1 MNPLMNAI
9 GGNSNTGNQ
18 NPNIMNIFQMLKN
31 GNPEQIAMNLMQRN
45 PQFRQFVEANKGK
58 SPEQVAK
65 ENGVDLAQIM
75 RRFG

>member
-9 GGNSNTGNQ
+9 GRNS

-45 PQFRQFVEANKGK
+45 PQFRQFIEANKGK

-65 ENGVDLAQIM
+65 ENGFDLAQIM

>member
-9 GGNSNTGNQ
+9 GGNS

-45 PQFRQFVEANKGK
+45 PQFRQFIEANKGK